1 MKKGFTIAETVLT
14 MAILGVIAAV
24 TIPIIND
31 AQPNKD
37 IVMYN
42 KALSSM
48 QTAVGEVINKSFD
61 IAIDA
66 GVSEYNPELFLA
78 NIPAN
83 TLCQELANSLNTQGD
98 INCSNQKDGENFVS
112 SFENPNFTTTDGLK
126 FWNLEGNGLFVGVDG
141 DKAVFVDYELT
152 EADKKRRLKARY
164 PNNKN
169 KEWTE
174 ADYGLRIGI
183 HKEGKVSLPNDSKY
197 NYEKILVENGLKL
210 KVKN

>member
-42 KALSSM
+42 KALSTM
-48 QTAVGEVINKSFD
+48 QTAVGEIINKSFD

-66 GVSEYNPELFLA
+66 DVSVYNPEDFLA
-78 NIPAN
+78 NIPSKNICMQLAAN
-83 TLCQELANSLNTQGD
+83 LNTKGE
-98 INCSNQKDGENFVS
+98 IKCNQSEAEMSYDSPDFV
-112 SFENPNFTTTDGLK
+112 TTDGLK
-126 FWNLEGNGLFVGVDG
+126 FWHVGGPDDWFFAGGDG
-141 DKAVFVDYELT
+141 IDDILVDYELT
-152 EADKKRRLKARY
+152 DADKKRRLKARY

-183 HKEGKVSLPNDSKY
+183 HKDGKVSIPDEARN